1 MPASTA
7 EQIRKESNVGRVL
20 KRGLDVMGSAGLL
33 LLFLPLIAVVGM
45 FIKWHDGG
53 PVFYRRRVV
62 GPRGEFDAF
71 KLRSM
76 CVNADEI
83 LQRDLRLRQEFEQNF
98 KLKTDPRVTPV
109 GRIIRR
115 YSLDELPQLFNVLKG
130 EMSLVGPRMITLQ
143 ELEKFA
149 EGRWIFQHVKPG
161 LTGYWQ
167 VYGRQEVSY
176 ARRVE
181 MELYY
186 AQHWSLL
193 LDFKILLKT
202 PSTVLRGAG
211 AY

>member
-1 MPASTA
+1 MAT
-7 EQIRKESNVGRVL
+7 RVL
-20 KRGLDVMGSAGLL
+20 KRLLDLIASAVLL
-33 LLFLPLIAVVGM
+33 LLFLPVLALIGLLV
-45 FIKWHDGG
+45 KKHDGG
-53 PVFYRRRVV
+53 PIFYRRRVV
-62 GPRGEFDAF
+62 GPKGEFDAF

-76 CVNADEI
+76 CLDADDV
-83 LQRDLRLRQEFEQNF
+83 LRRDPHLRAEFEQNF

-109 GRIIRR
+109 GKVIRR
-115 YSLDELPQLFNVLKG
+115 LSLDELPQLFNVLKG
-130 EMSLVGPRMITLQ
+130 EMSLVGPRMITPR

-149 EGRWIFQHVKPG
+149 DARWIFRDMKPG

-193 LDFKILLKT
+193 LDCKILMKT
-202 PSTVLRGAG
+202 PLTVLRGAG

>member
-1 MPASTA
+1 MAT
-7 EQIRKESNVGRVL
+7 RVL
-20 KRGLDVMGSAGLL
+20 KRLLDLIASAVLL
-33 LLFLPLIAVVGM
+33 LLFLPVLALIGWLV
-45 FIKWHDGG
+45 KRHDGG
-53 PVFYRRRVV
+53 PIFYRRRVV
-62 GPRGEFDAF
+62 GPKGEFDAF

-76 CVNADEI
+76 CLDADEV
-83 LQRDLRLRQEFEQNF
+83 LRRDPNLRAEFERNF
-98 KLKTDPRVTPV
+98 KLKTDPRITPV
-109 GRIIRR
+109 GKVIRR
-115 YSLDELPQLFNVLKG
+115 LSLDELPQLFNVLKG

-149 EGRWIFQHVKPG
+149 DARWIFQNMKPG

-193 LDFKILLKT
+193 LDCKILMKT
-202 PSTVLRGAG
+202 PLRVLRGAG